1 MRRTTSRLSAA
12 PNAVDCSLLAAGI
25 DWDAIRVPRSVG
37 VSCLEILG
45 HRNAAVVEDPRE
57 SALYWFIAAGAS
69 AGWDVPQTRP
79 LGANQYLVV
88 PPLHRL
94 AGPGL
99 HWRIGL
105 AEGRLITDV
114 QALRG
119 AVEGVIGPPAG
130 GAPGTMPHDSCPI
143 SPTWP
148 AI

>member
-37 VSCLEILG
+37 VNCLEILG

-79 LGANQYLVV
+79 LGVTQYLVV
-88 PPLHRL
+88 PPLHRV
-94 AGPGL
+94 AGPGP

-105 AEGRLITDV
+105 VEGRLITDV

-119 AVEGVIGPPAG
+119 AVEDVIGRNANIPNSRL
-130 GAPGTMPHDSCPI
+130 T
-143 SPTWP
+143 
-148 AI
+148 